1 MRHSTRGVAP
11 PFAFDLHV
19 LSTPPAF
26 ALSQDQTLQFEIGES
41 IFLTLLAFFAWN
53 GHKAGTLYSVF
64 KEHPRREGRN
74 YNLTTP
80 RKSSGQPDPS
90 KLLREFDLAVIT
102 RV

>member
-1 MRHSTRGVAP
+1 
-11 PFAFDLHV
+11 V

-64 KEHPRREGRN
+64 KEHPRREGRH
-74 YNLTTP
+74 YNLTSL
-80 RKSSGQPDPS
+80 RKSSGRLDS
-90 KLLREFDLAVIT
+90 GKFLKGMSLTAES